1 MFSVLFIIKP
11 LLICFIFVQIY
22 VYDYSKEASL
32 INPPRN
38 IIPFALIEFESYE
51 RSCGLI
57 ELLTKYLKKNRS
69 RSVSQTMR
77 RSQTVT
83 FSPDSSRI
91 KIKTKSTS
99 CLNDIY
105 SLDSNESS
113 LYNRSL
119 TNKRSRSLSSDFSSQ
134 SGYLESKRL
143 NLNSTMDDDMDFS
156 TDYSHYSSFSSV
168 FESNSSFSSTNKSLS
183 SDALK
188 EEDVVYLN
196 DCSGEILF
204 ISRETAS
211 VKRRESS

>member
-1 MFSVLFIIKP
+1 MFSALFFIKP
-11 LLICFIFVQIY
+11 LLIWFIFVQIY

-156 TDYSHYSSFSSV
+156 TDYSHYSSFSSF

-204 ISRETAS
+204 ISKETAA

>member
-1 MFSVLFIIKP
+1 M
-11 LLICFIFVQIY
+11 
-22 VYDYSKEASL
+22 
-32 INPPRN
+32 
-38 IIPFALIEFESYE
+38 
-51 RSCGLI
+51 
-57 ELLTKYLKKNRS
+57 
-69 RSVSQTMR
+69 
-77 RSQTVT
+77 
-83 FSPDSSRI
+83 
-91 KIKTKSTS
+91 
-99 CLNDIY
+99 
-105 SLDSNESS
+105 DSNESS

-143 NLNSTMDDDMDFS
+143 NLNSTIDDDMDFS